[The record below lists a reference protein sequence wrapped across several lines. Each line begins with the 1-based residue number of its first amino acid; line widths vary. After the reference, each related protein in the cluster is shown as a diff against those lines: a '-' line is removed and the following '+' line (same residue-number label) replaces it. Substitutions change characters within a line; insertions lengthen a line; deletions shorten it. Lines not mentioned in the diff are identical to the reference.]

1 MAKIRCVA
9 LLLLFG
15 CAGHPKVS
23 ETTQAFLTSL
33 EVQSS
38 VSELRD
44 KLDDIDGNITE
55 TRQAVKTL
63 DIQLKASQVESET
76 GNRIGGDLSSD
87 PSPATETVVND
98 SRASSPGM
106 QPVAASAVE
115 LFVCSTASCAP
126 CKRM

>member
-9 LLLLFG
+9 LLFLFG

-55 TRQAVKTL
+55 TRQAVGTL
-63 DIQLKASQVESET
+63 DIQLKASQV
-76 GNRIGGDLSSD
+76 
-87 PSPATETVVND
+87 
-98 SRASSPGM
+98 
-106 QPVAASAVE
+106 
-115 LFVCSTASCAP
+115 
-126 CKRM
+126 